1 MAPRRWLL
9 LLFLAAGVLQSL
21 AQPDSRGFISIDCGL
36 AEEASYVD
44 DTTTLAYVSDAGF
57 TDAGTNYNISAEYL
71 GFSRRGH
78 NLRSFPDG
86 VRNCYTLRSLVSG
99 LKYLIRASF
108 LYGNYDG
115 LNRPPASFDLHIG
128 VNFWKTVNMSTWGA
142 DQGNTATVEAIIIM
156 PNDLLQVCLV
166 NTGSG
171 TPFISSLDL
180 RPLKRT
186 FYPQATA
193 EQGLVMLARLNAA
206 PVNKTGTIRYP
217 DDPHDRLWYPWFDAT
232 IWAEISTTER
242 VYGIGDDLFEVPW
255 KVMQTA
261 IVTRNA
267 SENIWFGWESLDAEP
282 RDDDPSRPGYV
293 AILHF
298 AELQLL
304 NASNGEL
311 RQFYINLNDEL
322 AYPTGFTPEHLI
334 SNAIYDTKP
343 SRHSGYNFSINAT
356 TNSTL
361 PPILNAVEVYYV
373 IPTTNLG
380 TDSQDASAAMVI
392 KAKYGVRKNWMGDPC
407 FPRTMAWDG
416 LNCSYAAANP
426 PRITSINL
434 SSSGLKSDI
443 SSSFAHLKAL
453 QYLDLSNNNL
463 TGSIPDALS
472 QLSSLTV
479 IHGNNPNLC
488 TDGNSCQL
496 AAKTKSKLAIYVAVP
511 ILVIVVIVSVSLL
524 VLFFLRRRNQ
534 QQGSMKN
541 RTTVK
546 PQNEE
551 AMSTSY
557 GGDDDSLQLVENRR
571 FTYEELERITNGFDR
586 VLGQGG
592 FGYVYDGFLE
602 DGTQV
607 AVKLRSHSSNQGV
620 KEFLAEV
627 RWTKSFNSMCLQ
639 PLAEMR
645 DFDVKFYVLVL
656 CRLRF

>member
-44 DTTTLAYVSDAGF
+44 DTTTLAYISDAGF
-57 TDAGTNYNISAEYL
+57 TDAGMNYNISAEYL

-99 LKYLIRASF
+99 LKYLIRAGF

-142 DQGNTATVEAIIIM
+142 DQGNTATVEAIIVV

-242 VYGIGDDLFEVPW
+242 VYGVGDDLFEVPW

-261 IVTRNA
+261 IVTRNT
-267 SENIWFGWESLDAEP
+267 SKNIWFGWESLDAEP

-322 AYPTGFTPEHLI
+322 AYPTGFTPEHLV

-356 TNSTL
+356 ANSTL

-373 IPTTNLG
+373 IPSTNLG

-443 SSSFAHLKAL
+443 SSSFTHLKAL

-479 IHGNNPNLC
+479 
-488 TDGNSCQL
+488 
-496 AAKTKSKLAIYVAVP
+496 
-511 ILVIVVIVSVSLL
+511 
-524 VLFFLRRRNQ
+524 
-534 QQGSMKN
+534 M
-541 RTTVK
+541 
-546 PQNEE
+546 
-551 AMSTSY
+551 
-557 GGDDDSLQLVENRR
+557 
-571 FTYEELERITNGFDR
+571 
-586 VLGQGG
+586 
-592 FGYVYDGFLE
+592 
-602 DGTQV
+602 
-607 AVKLRSHSSNQGV
+607 
-620 KEFLAEV
+620 
-627 RWTKSFNSMCLQ
+627 
-639 PLAEMR
+639 
-645 DFDVKFYVLVL
+645 
-656 CRLRF
+656 